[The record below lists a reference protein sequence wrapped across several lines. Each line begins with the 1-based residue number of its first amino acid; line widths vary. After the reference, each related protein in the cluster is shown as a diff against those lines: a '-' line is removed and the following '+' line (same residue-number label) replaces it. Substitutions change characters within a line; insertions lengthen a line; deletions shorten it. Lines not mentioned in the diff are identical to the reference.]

1 MIVEPH
7 PCISSAHEAKRQSL
21 LYSLSCS
28 KFFFINRYR
37 FQNRYSMKVFPFIY
51 QKYYIFSFNL
61 LHYHSASHR
70 SSFHS
75 PPPPPACSASPPPP
89 PGGYNY
95 NLPTFPP
102 AILPLPNQLNQLN
115 HQNSKLKPP
124 PHPPPLNA
132 SSTHT
137 LPTCSPIRHLLA
149 FVRCEK
155 TKREKFWGFLI
166 VD

>member
-75 PPPPPACSASPPPP
+75 PPPPPACSASPPPGATTTIYP
-89 PGGYNY
+89 PSLLPSSLSPINSTNSTIKTQNS
-95 NLPTFPP
+95 NLLLTHLRSTLLQLTPSPP
-102 AILPLPNQLNQLN
+102 ARPSVI
-115 HQNSKLKPP
+115 S
-124 PHPPPLNA
+124 
-132 SSTHT
+132 
-137 LPTCSPIRHLLA
+137 
-149 FVRCEK
+149 
-155 TKREKFWGFLI
+155 
-166 VD
+166 